1 MFRRRLKKPIYK
13 SICDFC
19 WPAMGWRRTG
29 NYWAHRVS
37 RLPGSTYSIAAG
49 FACGAAVSFTPFVGL
64 HFILGAIWA
73 WGMRAN
79 IIASAI
85 GTAVG
90 NPWTFPFI
98 WVWIYNVGVWMGFA
112 GGDHG
117 EEALDFAALFG
128 HMIESALKFD
138 LAYLGKVAWPIFGPM
153 LVGSV
158 PTIIITWIL
167 FYYGIKYIITAYRK
181 SRINRIVAKHH
192 HEDQSTVNAQMI
204 EIEKDSTKSP

>member
-1 MFRRRLKKPIYK
+1 MFRRRLKKPLHRRL
-13 SICDFC
+13 CDFF
-19 WPAMGWRRTG
+19 WPNMGWRRTG
-29 NYWAHRVS
+29 SYWAHRVS

-64 HFILGAIWA
+64 HFILGGIWA
-73 WGMRAN
+73 WLMRAN

-98 WVWIYNVGVWMGFA
+98 WVWVYNVGVLMGMG

-117 EEALDFAALFG
+117 EEPLDFAALFG

-138 LAYLGKVAWPIFGPM
+138 LAYLAKVAWPIFGPM
-153 LVGSV
+153 LVGSI
-158 PTIIITWIL
+158 PTTIVTWIL
-167 FYYGIKYIITAYRK
+167 FYYGIKYIVTAYRH
-181 SRINRIVAKHH
+181 SRLKRIIEKHH
-192 HEDQSTVNAQMI
+192 ESEHDI
-204 EIEKDSTKSP
+204 EQYLATSKEKDISGP

>member
-1 MFRRRLKKPIYK
+1 MFRRREEKPIHRR
-13 SICDFC
+13 IVDFC
-19 WPAMGWRRTG
+19 WPAMGWRRTVS
-29 NYWAHRVS
+29 YWAHRVS

-73 WGMRAN
+73 WLMRAN

-98 WVWIYNVGVWMGFA
+98 WVWVYNVGVRLGFSGSA
-112 GGDHG
+112 HD

-128 HMIESALKFD
+128 HMIEFALKFD
-138 LAYLGKVAWPIFGPM
+138 LAYLAKVAWPVFGPM
-153 LVGSV
+153 LVGSI
-158 PTIIITWIL
+158 PTTIVTWIL
-167 FYYGIKYIITAYRK
+167 FYYGIKYIVTAYRQ
-181 SRINRIVAKHH
+181 SRIRRIIKKHQ
-192 HEDQSTVNAQMI
+192 ESERGYEQQLAPTL
-204 EIEKDSTKSP
+204 EKDNSDP